1 MTPEQE
7 QSAAAHE
14 PAAVAITPQVE
25 PALLALNNAHA
36 TELSWLEPERF
47 SRLLGQAFQ
56 ARHIDGGD
64 AFLLAFDQDADYD
77 SPNYLWFRARYPRFV
92 YIDRVAVAPAARGRG
107 HARRLYADLV
117 EAAAAAEHSL
127 VVCEVNAEP
136 PNPASDA
143 FHANLGFTE
152 VGRAVIHGGSKTVRY
167 FALPVAPSGSEEGR

>member
-1 MTPEQE
+1 LAPDPI
-7 QSAAAHE
+7 AL
-14 PAAVAITPQVE
+14 AITPPAE

-36 TELSWLEPERF
+36 TELSWLEPARF
-47 SRLLGQAFQ
+47 SQLLGRAFQ
-56 ARHIDGGD
+56 ARQIGGGD

-77 SPNYLWFRARYPRFV
+77 SPNYRWFRARYQRFV

-117 EAAAAAEHSL
+117 EAAAAAGHSL

-143 FHANLGFTE
+143 FHASLGFAE

-167 FALPVAPSGSEEGR
+167 FALPVGRAGAEEDQ